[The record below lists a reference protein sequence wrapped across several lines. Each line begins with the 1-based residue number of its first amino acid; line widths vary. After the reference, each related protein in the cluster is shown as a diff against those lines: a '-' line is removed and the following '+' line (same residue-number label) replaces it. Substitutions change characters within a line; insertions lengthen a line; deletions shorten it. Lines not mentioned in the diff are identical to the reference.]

1 MDINSVTIAGR
12 LAENCKTK
20 INQQNIFVTSFSITS
35 KRMKEKSGF
44 VLEDC
49 FDVILLGNQAEKL
62 SKYLVKGKQVII
74 QGCIRQ
80 NSSNDELQ
88 TGQSKFY
95 IKADFIQLVGGVR
108 AEG

>member
-20 INQQNIFVTSFSITS
+20 LNHQNVFVTSFSITS
-35 KRMKEKSGF
+35 KRMKEKNGF
-44 VLEDC
+44 VPEDC

-74 QGCIRQ
+74 QGCMRQ
-80 NSSNDELQ
+80 NSSNDELK
-88 TGQSKFY
+88 TEQSKFY
-95 IKADFIQLVGGVR
+95 IKADFVQLIGGSKT
-108 AEG
+108 EG